1 MRVAS
6 AGSARIG
13 ADLSEQQA
21 PLPNIHTLKG
31 VLRRRWYV
39 LLLIPLVPVAALAFS
54 LAQEEKYTA
63 TASILFRDIGGSST
77 LASEDPEREA
87 ATNVELLSQGTVK
100 ARAERRLG
108 DETADEVKIAQ
119 EGQSNLLNVTATDPS
134 PEAAARTANT
144 YAAEYVRFRRQAEL
158 RELRAEMDFVR
169 EALRDIPVFQRQGAE
184 AQRLERRLTRLEF
197 RSSTASGP
205 ARIVSRAEPPGSPSS
220 PKPVQNTLIG
230 GIVGLFLAGIAA
242 LLLERLDPRLK
253 TPKEAEGALER
264 PILAMVRRSR
274 KLSRVGRKPLRP
286 SDFDEFVALRYQL
299 RYAAHSADLRS
310 VLVTSSAAGDGKTTV
325 AWNLAS
331 AAAVPG
337 RKVLLVE
344 ADLRNPTLARAL
356 KLAPDRGLTDVLIGD
371 ASLDA
376 VVQDVAVTSSDN
388 SGSPAR
394 VVSVAFAGTP
404 GRISA
409 DPRDWERIGAL
420 IQESEQDYDL
430 IVVDTAPMLSVPD
443 AVPLLSHV
451 GGVIVIGR
459 LGSTPHAALSRLKEQ
474 LESVDAPTVG
484 IVVNSVGRNAVYD
497 YGYGPT
503 T

>member
-6 AGSARIG
+6 AGVCRIG
-13 ADLSEQQA
+13 ADLIEQQA
-21 PLPNIHTLKG
+21 PIPNIHTLKG

-39 LLLIPLVPVAALAFS
+39 LLLIPLVPAAALAFS

-77 LASEDPEREA
+77 LASGDPEREA
-87 ATNVELLSQGTVK
+87 ATNVELLSQGPVK

-108 DETADEVKIAQ
+108 SETAEKVKVAQ
-119 EGQSNLLNVTATDPS
+119 EGQSNLLNVTATDPR
-134 PEAAARTANT
+134 PRAAARTANT
-144 YAAEYVRFRRQAEL
+144 YAAEYVRFRHQAEL
-158 RELRAEMDFVR
+158 QEIRAELEYVQ
-169 EALRDIPVFQRQGAE
+169 EALEAIPVFQRGGAE
-184 AQRLERRLTRLEF
+184 AQRLRRRLGRLEF
-197 RSSTASGP
+197 RASSASGP
-205 ARIVSRAEPPGSPSS
+205 ARIVSRAEPPASPSS
-220 PKPVQNTLIG
+220 PKPVRNTIIG

-242 LLLERLDPRLK
+242 LVLERLDPRLK

-264 PILAMVRRSR
+264 PILALVRRSR
-274 KLSRVGRKPLRP
+274 TLSRVARKRLRP

-299 RYAAHSADLRS
+299 RYATHSGDMRS

-331 AAAVPG
+331 AAAAPG

-356 KLAPDRGLTDVLIGD
+356 KISPERGLNDVLIGD

-376 VVQDVAVTSSDN
+376 VVQDVTLTGSEN
-388 SGSPAR
+388 SGSPGR
-394 VVSVAFAGTP
+394 VVSVAFAGAP
-404 GRISA
+404 VRISA

-420 IQESEQDYDL
+420 IKESEPDYDL

-459 LGSTPHAALSRLKEQ
+459 LGSTPRAALSRLKEQ
-474 LESVDAPTVG
+474 LESVNAPTVG

-497 YGYGPT
+497 YGYGPRS
-503 T
+503 